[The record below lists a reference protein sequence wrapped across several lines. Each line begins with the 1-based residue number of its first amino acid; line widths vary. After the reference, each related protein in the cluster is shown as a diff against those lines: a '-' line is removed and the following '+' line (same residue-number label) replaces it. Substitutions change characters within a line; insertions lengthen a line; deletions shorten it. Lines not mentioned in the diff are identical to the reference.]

1 MIFNKEA
8 AVIAHLVT
16 TCAPG
21 SVILGTLDAIDLT
34 DDTASPVAGQVSLV
48 QIQSA
53 GNVRGCAAGV
63 LLQFVFSVYC
73 DILRASAEQKT
84 AAETLFETAAK
95 ALVTFEH
102 SSQQHLQ
109 ITDGQ
114 STGFDGRVIRMSI
127 GFSIPTYLI

>member
-16 TCAPG
+16 KCAPG

-34 DDTASPVAGQVSLV
+34 DDTTSPVAGQVSLV
-48 QIQSA
+48 QILSVGGVLGA
-53 GNVRGCAAGV
+53 AAGV
-63 LLQFVFSVYC
+63 HLQFVFSVYC
-73 DILRASAEQKT
+73 DILRSSAEQKT
-84 AAETLFETAAK
+84 AAETLFETAAR

-102 SSQQHLQ
+102 SPQQHLQ

-127 GFSIPTYLI
+127 GFSIPTYLA